1 MNYEYLY
8 DSPRLVLALINSD
21 EAINV
26 TINVRLSNFM
36 EKELDIINSS
46 LNSLTG
52 FDEVSVLFSPQ
63 TDRVS
68 IQMNSDFGYVGVVLN
83 GSPEEHKK
91 MTGIQIVNLIR
102 DEINKYDK
110 SFRK

>member
-8 DSPRLVLALINSD
+8 ESPRLVLAVINSD
-21 EAINV
+21 EAIDV
-26 TINVRLSNFM
+26 TINARLSNFT

-52 FDEVSVLFSPQ
+52 LDEVSVLFSPQ

-68 IQMNSDFGYVGVVLN
+68 IQVNSDFSYVGVVLN
-83 GSPEEHKK
+83 GSSEEYKK
-91 MTGIQIVNLIR
+91 MTGFQIVNLIR